1 MNHIDMLALRRF
13 LVISI
18 PSTLFIILL
27 AVTYY
32 KSETQTVTARLE
44 AASIQQLESGFRKLS
59 VHTESISTDLRYLVS
74 SPNLQRVLSSDV
86 SEGALDNLAGNWSA
100 FAHSKQY
107 FDQLRW
113 IDEKGLERLRVN
125 YRDGQ
130 ASRTEQASLQD
141 KSQRYYFKSS
151 MQMQSGEIYTS
162 RFDLNIEN
170 DVIEKPFKP
179 VIRFAS
185 PVFDS
190 TGQRRGVIVLNY
202 LGENILGDLRR
213 SGEQR
218 GVWMLNTQGDW
229 LLAERS
235 EDEWGFMFGNTA
247 VRFSVRY
254 PGVWQKIKQQSH
266 GFIRDD
272 NGFWGYRAV
281 QVTKGTGSK
290 NIETQKTQ
298 ISSLNDEARTWY
310 MIYFQGFD
318 DEAADIAGLRD
329 TLILT
334 VLVLIFLLFLTTAW
348 IIKVQ
353 SQGRNARENAYIIG
367 RRLNLVNEVSGIGT
381 WELDLRTEHLIW
393 DEMMYKLF
401 MEADSNKQPLE
412 VIKGVVSEEDV
423 KRIIERINDS
433 ASSGEPMSVEFPLT
447 RELEVHYIK
456 LDAVMMSEFSNNALK
471 MVGTCRDITMQKM
484 AEEELLLAAQ
494 AKTDFL
500 ANMSH
505 EIRTPMNGVLGIT
518 DLLLNTELS
527 PEQLHLTKTIKSSGK
542 ALLAIIND
550 ILDFSKIESGVI
562 NLEENDFDLYVLLSE
577 IATIYS
583 LSAEDKGLE
592 LICPANHIEHQWLVG
607 DVVRI
612 RQVLTNLVG
621 NAIKF
626 TERGEVSVYVVVKYE
641 AENKVSIR
649 CSVKDTGIGLS
660 KNQQLNL
667 FDRFTQADSS
677 TTRKYGGT
685 GLGLAITKQI
695 IELMGGQLKVD
706 SEIGKGSTFWFD
718 ITLQKSSKK
727 ASKQTSAELQSKR
740 ILLLCPQSGTSKL
753 LEQVLDIWKMQPR
766 VIHDADILIDTL
778 LDAQKNN
785 TAFDVVIID
794 QSYEVSREHALAEKI
809 EQCADLSAVR
819 LVLLASQKLYPYLKT
834 GFANHYH
841 SHVRKP
847 VCQSELFNSL
857 LEVVTGE
864 LAGADES
871 VEVNKGS
878 VSFEAKVLIVEDNI
892 TNQLVAKGL
901 CEKLGL
907 KVDIANNGL
916 EAIQKLEEKHYDLVF
931 MDVQMPVMGGFE
943 ATEKIRHHTSESIRQ
958 KIVVA
963 MTANVLPSD
972 QERCR
977 QAGMNDFV
985 PKPFSIESLEHI
997 MRKWLPE
1004 TENAH

>member
-13 LVISI
+13 LVISL

-27 AVTYY
+27 AVAYY
-32 KSETQTVTARLE
+32 KSETQTAMARLQ
-44 AASIQQLESGFRKLS
+44 AASTQQLESGFSKLS
-59 VHTESISTDLRYLVS
+59 VHIDSISTDLRYLVS
-74 SPNLQRVLSSDV
+74 SPNMQRVFSSDV
-86 SEGALDNLAGNWSA
+86 SEGSLENLAENWSV

-125 YRDGQ
+125 YRNGQ
-130 ASRTEQASLQD
+130 ASRTEQNSLQD
-141 KSQRYYFKSS
+141 KSQRYYFRSS

-170 DVIEKPFKP
+170 DVVEKPFKP

-190 TGQRRGVIVLNY
+190 AGQRRGVIVLNY
-202 LGENILGDLRR
+202 LGENFLGDLRR

-218 GVWMLNTQGDW
+218 GVWMLNAQGDW
-229 LLAERS
+229 LLADRS
-235 EDEWGFMFGNTA
+235 EDEWGFMFGDTA
-247 VRFSVRY
+247 ARFSVRY
-254 PGVWQKIKQQSH
+254 PDVWQKIKQQSH
-266 GFIRDD
+266 GFIQDD
-272 NGFWGYRAV
+272 NGFWGYRTV
-281 QVTKGTGSK
+281 QVTEAIDSK

-318 DEAADIAGLRD
+318 DEAADIIELRD
-329 TLILT
+329 TLVLT
-334 VLVLIFLLFLTTAW
+334 VLALIILLLLTTVW
-348 IIKVQ
+348 IVRVQ
-353 SQGRNARENAYIIG
+353 SQGRSDREKAYIIG
-367 RRLNLVNEVSGIGT
+367 KRLSLVNEVSGIGT
-381 WELDLRTEHLIW
+381 WELDLRSEYLIW

-401 MEADSNKQPLE
+401 MEENSNKQPLE
-412 VIKGVVSEEDV
+412 VIKAVVSEADV
-423 KRIIERINDS
+423 KRIIKRINDS
-433 ASSGEPMSVEFPLT
+433 ACSGEPMSVEFPLT
-447 RELEVHYIK
+447 RELEVHYIQ
-456 LDAVMMSEFSNNALK
+456 LDAVVMSEFSNNALK

-542 ALLAIIND
+542 ALLSIIND

-562 NLEENDFDLYVLLSE
+562 SLEENDFDLYVLLSE
-577 IATIYS
+577 IATTYS

-592 LICPANHIEHQWLVG
+592 LICPANPIEHQWLVG

-612 RQVLTNLVG
+612 RQGLTNLVG

-626 TERGEVSVYVVVKYE
+626 TECGEVSVYVEVMDE
-641 AENKVSIR
+641 AENTVSIR
-649 CSVKDTGIGLS
+649 CSVKDSGIGLS

-695 IELMGGQLKVD
+695 IELMGGQLKVE
-706 SEIGKGSTFWFD
+706 SETGKGSTFWFD
-718 ITLQKSSKK
+718 VTLQKSSKK
-727 ASKQTSAELQSKR
+727 ASEGTSAVLESKR
-740 ILLLCPQSGTSKL
+740 ILLLCPPSGTSKL
-753 LEQVLDIWKMQPR
+753 LEQVLDLWKMQAR
-766 VIHDADILIDTL
+766 VIHDADMLIDTL
-778 LDAQKNN
+778 LDAHKNN

-794 QSYEVSREHALAEKI
+794 QSYEVTGKHSLVENIKQIPE
-809 EQCADLSAVR
+809 LSTVH

-834 GFANHYH
+834 GFARRYH

-857 LEVVTGE
+857 LKVVTGE

-871 VEVNKGS
+871 VEANKGG
-878 VSFEAKVLIVEDNI
+878 VSFQADILIVEDNI

-916 EAIQKLEEKHYDLVF
+916 EAIQKLEDKYYDLVF

-943 ATEKIRHHTSESIRQ
+943 ATEKIRHHASEPIRQ

-977 QAGMNDFV
+977 EAGMNDFV

-1004 TENAH
+1004 SENAH